1 MMTNVV
7 RKVGLKLL
15 QKGTSS
21 QKEEEKGN
29 RFKLAA
35 HYGVTVI
42 VS

>member
-21 QKEEEKGN
+21 QKEEKGN
-29 RFKLAA
+29 RFKVAA
-35 HYGVTVI
+35 HFGVTVI